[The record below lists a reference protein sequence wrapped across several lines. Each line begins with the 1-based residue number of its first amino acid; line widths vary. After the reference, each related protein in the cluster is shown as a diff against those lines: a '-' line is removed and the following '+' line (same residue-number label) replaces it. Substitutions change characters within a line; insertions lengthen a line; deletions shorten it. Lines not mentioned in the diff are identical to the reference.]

1 MAANHDERAI
11 RGDREIS
18 ELTPA
23 GCPAGLVYPWNGPAA
38 KYRRRGADIELEDR
52 LASFTSNLFCVVQ
65 HEQFVTVRVGFDGS
79 NELAKRYGISQI
91 EVEGGVEQ
99 TGVVI
104 NSSKADDR
112 LIRDGLEVA
121 AQVQVTANVL
131 KRVHNR

>member
-1 MAANHDERAI
+1 M
-11 RGDREIS
+11 
-18 ELTPA
+18 
-23 GCPAGLVYPWNGPAA
+23 
-38 KYRRRGADIELEDR
+38 
-52 LASFTSNLFCVVQ
+52 Q